1 MNTEQTSSP
10 VCHVFATANRG
21 PQKGSWESIGVF
33 ISPQH
38 VLTTLHSVRG
48 MHQIEVVDSN
58 GRVSRSRFLQPVA
71 SNPAMDVA
79 IIKLLVPIGK
89 EPARI
94 PEGPFVELKSGLLRT
109 LFQNKAAAHL
119 VVMDC
124 FHHALY
130 GAQPKDTPIVDF
142 ATGIQVIPGYSGS
155 PIMASDGR
163 TLVSLVTSHH
173 PSQQAHLMQL
183 VNAMQQVSGIALE
196 GALPLINFS
205 GPNPRHFHDWIQKAA
220 KELRI

>member
-1 MNTEQTSSP
+1 MTTQQEPFP
-10 VCHVFATANRG
+10 VCHVFSTATRG
-21 PQKGSWESIGVF
+21 PQKGRWASIGVF

-48 MHQIEVVDSN
+48 MHQIEVADGA
-58 GRVSRSRFLQPVA
+58 GRKSTTRFLHPVA
-71 SNPAMDVA
+71 SDREMDVA

-89 EPARI
+89 ECARI
-94 PEGPFVELKSGLLRT
+94 PEGPYEDVKRGLLRT
-109 LFQNKAAAHL
+109 IFQNKATAHM

-124 FHHALY
+124 FHEAMF
-130 GAQPKDTPIVDF
+130 GPQSKDAPIVDF

-155 PIMASDGR
+155 PIMAGDGQ

-173 PSQQAHLMQL
+173 PTQQATLMHF
-183 VNAMQQVSGIALE
+183 VNVLQQVSGIALE

-220 KELRI
+220 KDLNI